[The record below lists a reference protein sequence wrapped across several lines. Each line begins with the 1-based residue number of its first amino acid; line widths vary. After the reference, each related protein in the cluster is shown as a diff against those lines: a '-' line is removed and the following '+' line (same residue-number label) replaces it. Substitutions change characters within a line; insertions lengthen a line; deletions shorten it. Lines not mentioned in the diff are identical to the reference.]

1 MSHFDRKFFNKANEL
16 VRDYYKKLG
25 VEKYKVYVG
34 NALMLKQQD
43 FEKWIFNEYNKL
55 INL

>member
-25 VEKYKVYVG
+25 IEKYKIYVG

-43 FEKWIFNEYNKL
+43 FEKWIFNEYNML